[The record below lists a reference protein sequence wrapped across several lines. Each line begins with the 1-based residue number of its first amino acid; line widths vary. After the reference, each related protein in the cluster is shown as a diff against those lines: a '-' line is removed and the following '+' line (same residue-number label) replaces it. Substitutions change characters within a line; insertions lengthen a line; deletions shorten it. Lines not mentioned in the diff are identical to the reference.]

1 LENIEINKIE
11 KFILFLAILTPAM
24 PKLQFVDGIT
34 IYLLEIVLLLYFP
47 IGWKNIRLKY
57 QKTLLAIWLI
67 MLLSTIYSQLYCL
80 DIGGI
85 LRCIKGLLYIPL
97 GYIMCK
103 YVLNNRPNIR
113 IVFYVFILAT
123 ICNVLNLLY
132 NGLDLAN
139 MGTLVWDNKLIGAGL
154 SNRFWDIKTMSL
166 GTIPGGAHGI
176 WGNYCVLVFTVCL
189 CCRVKHEINFS
200 LFLVVTFCL
209 LLNSALSVSRESL
222 ISLLFTL
229 LALLYTGTHI
239 HGLKIKVHRFVLYSA
254 IVLLTVFFLLIYYF
268 ADYFQV
274 INKVLYTFKAIE
286 ESGEESNIMLRVNAW
301 KVYFESLSLF
311 PSKILT
317 GYGFNLDN
325 YNSYLDFAYRAYKD
339 AFVPLPESFFVQLFC
354 FGGIFCLIKGLKLWR
369 EIFFILKSI
378 KLRMERNIYLGYFV
392 GFLIVNMFSGASL
405 LSDMLYC
412 QMILFWG
419 YLLACQKINN

>member
-1 LENIEINKIE
+1 MGNIEINKIE

-67 MLLSTIYSQLYCL
+67 ILLSTIYSQLYCL

-113 IVFYVFILAT
+113 FIFYVFILAT

-154 SNRFWDIKTMSL
+154 SNRFLDIKTMSL

-176 WGNYCVLVFTVCL
+176 WGNYCVLVFAVCL
-189 CCRVKHEINFS
+189 CCRVKHEINLS

-209 LLNSALSVSRESL
+209 LLNNALSVSRESL
-222 ISLLFTL
+222 I
-229 LALLYTGTHI
+229 
-239 HGLKIKVHRFVLYSA
+239 
-254 IVLLTVFFLLIYYF
+254 
-268 ADYFQV
+268 
-274 INKVLYTFKAIE
+274 
-286 ESGEESNIMLRVNAW
+286 
-301 KVYFESLSLF
+301 
-311 PSKILT
+311 
-317 GYGFNLDN
+317 
-325 YNSYLDFAYRAYKD
+325 
-339 AFVPLPESFFVQLFC
+339 
-354 FGGIFCLIKGLKLWR
+354 
-369 EIFFILKSI
+369 
-378 KLRMERNIYLGYFV
+378 
-392 GFLIVNMFSGASL
+392 
-405 LSDMLYC
+405 
-412 QMILFWG
+412 
-419 YLLACQKINN
+419 